1 MILGTASFIGRDA
14 SYESETL
21 EVLGIYL
28 NLWKLPARFLCSILN
43 LCIDIFHRFS
53 ILEHVLFSHGSS
65 WLSAVGSP
73 AVISPA
79 LSGR

>member
-28 NLWKLPARFLCSILN
+28 NLWKLPSKVPHVPFTLN
-43 LCIDIFHRFS
+43 LTN
-53 ILEHVLFSHGSS
+53 V
-65 WLSAVGSP
+65 
-73 AVISPA
+73 
-79 LSGR
+79 